1 MVLNKEWMFPKLE
14 LYSYHINSNPAWAM
28 NYSKQVR
35 GAWLD
40 FGCGWVGDCLCCL
53 CPLGPGS
60 RTGVAACHNIKG
72 V

>member
-14 LYSYHINSNPAWAM
+14 LYSYHINSNPAWVM

-40 FGCGWVGDCLCCL
+40 LGVVGWGLSL
-53 CPLGPGS
+53 LSMSSRAPGLGLEW
-60 RTGVAACHNIKG
+60 RHAIT
-72 V
+72 